1 MKPTFIAVIAA
12 TALVAGCSGK
22 EQGEGEAVSVK
33 DAAKRAEAQ
42 GLKPQP
48 GLYKT
53 TITMTGL
60 EIPGLPE
67 GMEGH
72 GAGLARTVES
82 CLTQAEVDK
91 GFESLLAK
99 GQDGACRF
107 EKFVLKD
114 GAFDAVMI
122 CDAQGASTRTTMQ
135 GTATATGADLTASTQ
150 MGFGGGVEGTM
161 NVAARHERVGD
172 CPAKAPA
179 Q

>member
-1 MKPTFIAVIAA
+1 MKATLTTAILAA
-12 TALVAGCSGK
+12 ALVAGCSGK
-22 EQGEGEAVSVK
+22 EEGKGEALSVK
-33 DAAKRAEAQ
+33 EAAKRAEAQ

-60 EIPGLPE
+60 EIPGMPAE
-67 GMEGH
+67 MEGH

-91 GFESLLAK
+91 GFEGLLTK

-107 EKFVLKD
+107 ENFALKD
-114 GAFDAVMI
+114 GAFEAVML
-122 CDAQGASTRTTMQ
+122 CDAQGATTRTTME
-135 GTATATGADLTASTQ
+135 GTATATAADFTARTK

-161 NVAARHERVGD
+161 NVTARHERVGD
-172 CPAKAPA
+172 CPAS
-179 Q
+179 